1 MSAPVTLA
9 VGVDLEEYSRF
20 ESDKNTIT
28 CTLVAGVPTSDLV
41 SATASGSSTLVVV
54 DASKFPVPL
63 APYQVTLGLPTS
75 AAYETVTVTSIS
87 GNTLTLASPTVNNQA
102 QCARVQQVADLTG
115 ELVVLQ
121 LMKARRNRDVIVATE
136 EVTLSG
142 LGPIRTQATFF
153 LPNIV
158 DQHALSRVRRGGYFV
173 RASSVTDPTVVGNSS
188 DFKVSIL
195 TVDRFKKEY
204 LHGADHQALDTETIK
219 DQPVMVTGVTVDFVS
234 RGHQKGWFPL
244 SYNIST
250 PADLCASPVRLISWC
265 GGPSVSISA
274 AKQKYTLRRGKT
286 LDYID
291 VTILDITQLPTVSTA
306 DDLLVDRDPLTDD
319 FFRDKINQ
327 AVSWAEKVALMAY
340 LEPTRVVTE
349 VDQNSITYPTGGDIP
364 IFVDSDWDEIV
375 NGVSYMAPSPGHWIN
390 FRMPYYPIQY
400 FNSLYMKVSNVRI
413 VDIAL
418 EWIEVDTP
426 GGFVELVPFN
436 QETAFNFIGL
446 VWVGSTRGPVPLPN
460 AWNFDAI
467 VGLRDTPGAVI
478 ELVAKKAAIDA
489 LTLIGQ
495 AFRPGVAGQSV
506 SRDGVSE
513 SVSYLSS
520 GVYGIFSGVIKTYT
534 EWMDKN
540 LPMLRGAY
548 KGVNMMVV

>member
-1 MSAPVTLA
+1 MGAPVTLA

-20 ESDKNTIT
+20 ESDKNTIN

-41 SATASGSSTLVVV
+41 SATAAGAASITVV
-54 DASKFPVPL
+54 DASLFPQPTS
-63 APYQVTLGLPTS
+63 PYQVTIGLLAGAS
-75 AAYETVTVTSIS
+75 FETVTVTGKS
-87 GNTLTLASPTVNNQA
+87 GNTLTLATPTVNNQV
-102 QCARVQQVADLTG
+102 QCARVQQVSDLTG
-115 ELVVLQ
+115 ELVVMQ
-121 LMKARRNRDVIVATE
+121 LMKARRNRDIIVATE
-136 EVTLSG
+136 EVTLAG
-142 LGPIRTQATFF
+142 LGPQRTQASFF
-153 LPNIV
+153 LPNII
-158 DQHALSRVRRGGYFV
+158 DQKALSRVRRGGYFV
-173 RASSVTDPTVVGNSS
+173 RVQSVTSPDVIGTSS
-188 DFKVSIL
+188 DFLISIL

-204 LHGADHQALDTETIK
+204 LHGADHQALDTEEIK

-244 SYNIST
+244 SYNVST
-250 PADLCASPVRLISWC
+250 PGDQCAMPVRLISWC
-265 GGPSVSISA
+265 GGPSVAINSS
-274 AKQKYTLRRGKT
+274 KQKYTLRRGKT

-291 VTILDITQLPTVSTA
+291 VTILDITQLPTTSTA
-306 DDLLVDRDPLTDD
+306 EELLVDRQPLTDD

-327 AVSWAEKVALMAY
+327 AISWTEKVALMAY

-349 VDQNSITYPTGGDIP
+349 VDQNSITYPTGSDIP
-364 IFVDSDWDEIV
+364 VFVDSDWDEIV
-375 NGVSYMAPSPGHWIN
+375 NGVSYVAPSAGHWIN

-418 EWIEVDTP
+418 EWIECDTP

-436 QETAFNFIGL
+436 QETSWNFLGL
-446 VWVGSTRGPVPLPN
+446 VWVGSMQGPVPLPN

-467 VGLRDTPGAVI
+467 VGLRETPGAVI

-520 GVYGIFSGVIKTYT
+520 GMYGIFSGVIKTYT

-548 KGVNMMVV
+548 KGVNLLVV